1 MPLVRKP
8 VTEAATAPTAA
19 PELAADLRDGTTA
32 QRWTAAR
39 VLGDTPDGIPALAE
53 ALSCEPDPH
62 VREAIFTS
70 LARLASPAG
79 LAAVLPHLRAE
90 DATMRTA
97 ALDALRAMPAVV
109 HPILPALLV
118 DADPDI
124 RILSCDLARDLPS
137 AEATS
142 LLCGVLDRDPHPN
155 VCAAALDVLAD
166 IGDATDAATLVC
178 FTRCASRFP
187 DDRFLAFAVKVAIG
201 RIAAQ
206 APDGHG

>member
-1 MPLVRKP
+1 MPLIRKP
-8 VTEAATAPTAA
+8 ATEAPALPTN
-19 PELAADLRDGTTA
+19 PRSAADLRDGSTD

-39 VLGDTPDGIPALAE
+39 VLGDTPDGIPALAQ
-53 ALSCEPDPH
+53 ALPCEPDPH

-70 LARLASPAG
+70 LARLGTPAS

-142 LLCGVLDRDPHPN
+142 LLCGLLDRDPHPN

-166 IGDATDAATLVC
+166 ISDATDGATLVC
-178 FTRCASRFP
+178 LARCASRFP
-187 DDRFLAFAVKVAIG
+187 DDRFLAFAVQIAAG

-206 APDGHG
+206 TPDGHG